1 MESKLS
7 AQLRAAGIVLVEK
20 DMRRMSRAELYQHF
34 ASERSSRIVLAK
46 LFKSLIWQ
54 AHQQIQAGREPKII
68 GNIRTFW
75 YRFAKV
81 VLSRLSEEEHGKTN
95 PYDVMLKAFT
105 ELVMVRRLLRYSDFD
120 FTDENWENRRIGQKH
135 PEIRVFTEKRGWIR
149 FLREVHQTF
158 SVSVLALGGAP
169 SALTSEYT
177 ARDILAAM
185 GEDLPVLL
193 VGIVD
198 FDPSGDLIAN
208 AFQRQLLACG
218 LQSSEPELLI
228 KPEHYTEAELR
239 LFRFPLPKKQPTKT
253 RNWMRKTGGVLGG
266 AFGLESESMPHEK
279 VMGLLAEWLD
289 PRIKAKDGTHIKSR
303 STA

>member
-1 MESKLS
+1 MEGQRAS
-7 AQLRAAGIVLVEK
+7 QLKAAGIVPLEK

-34 ASERSSRIVLAK
+34 ASGRSSRVVMAK
-46 LFKSLIWQ
+46 LLKSLIWQ

-75 YRFAKV
+75 YRFVKV
-81 VLSRLSEEEHGKTN
+81 VLSRLSYEEQGKTN

-105 ELVMVRRLLRYSDFD
+105 ELVMGRRLFRYSDFD

-135 PEIRVFTEKRGWIR
+135 PEILVFTEKRGWIR

-158 SVSVLALGGAP
+158 DVSVLALGGAP

-177 ARDILAAM
+177 ARDIKAAM

-198 FDPSGDLIAN
+198 YDPSGDLIAS
-208 AFQRQLLACG
+208 AFREQLRAVG
-218 LQSSEPELLI
+218 LESSELVLLI
-228 KPEHYTEAELR
+228 KPEHYSEAELK
-239 LFRFPLPKKQPTKT
+239 LNRFPLPKKQPTKT
-253 RNWMRKTGGVLGG
+253 RNWMKKTGGVLGQ

-279 VMGLLAEWLD
+279 VMRLLAELLD
-289 PRIKAKDGTHIKSR
+289 PRLKAKDGTHIKSR